1 MMFHGGSFGILWDVS
16 RRDFYI
22 LWFIVSRETLYCVG
36 YIYNY
41 KMFHVKQIKRTSI
54 YNIHYFIG
62 IVYNLSSPDMLLI
75 QSYYIISYCK
85 DSSLCT
91 IGYVYFFKDI
101 WNMIFDGSFTYIKIY
116 SNFFIEHSTSD
127 LLKDFYFTSC

>member
-101 WNMIFDGSFTYIKIY
+101 
-116 SNFFIEHSTSD
+116 
-127 LLKDFYFTSC
+127 